1 MTLGRIL
8 VSLSVP
14 VLVFSAFMVATQWI
28 ASR

>member
-1 MTLGRIL
+1 MLGRVL

-14 VLVFSAFMVATQWI
+14 LLVFSAFMVATQWI